1 MKQEFVMSTEE
12 KIEMRK
18 KAKVVKLTGIP
29 SKNLPSTKYERR
41 VQKVR

>member
-1 MKQEFVMSTEE
+1 MKQEFVMLADE
-12 KIEMRK
+12 KEEMRK

-41 VQKVR
+41 VKKVR